1 MAVSCPSCKA
11 PFSAEVEID
20 LPDPVTV
27 GKIVEEPG
35 SMPAEFKT
43 ICEKFPELCG
53 EVKAL
58 TGKVE
63 GLSSKLADGL
73 AIDQESI
80 NNLLDAHA
88 KRQAP
93 QPEPLKPAAELP
105 KAEALKPPAPP
116 KPKQFKV
123 SELPFSLAA
132 FGLAAETDEGT
143 GEFRLRATDK
153 DRFESAAQ
161 VGDQFKGCKLVK
173 DAEGAHWVCA
183 GEG

>member
-1 MAVSCPSCKA
+1 MVM
-11 PFSAEVEID
+11 
-20 LPDPVTV
+20 T
-27 GKIVEEPG
+27 EEKPG
-35 SMPAEFKT
+35 PLPAEFKT

-93 QPEPLKPAAELP
+93 QPEP
-105 KAEALKPPAPP
+105 P

-132 FGLAAETDEGT
+132 FGLSAEGDEGT

-173 DAEGAHWVCA
+173 DADGAHWVCA